1 MGTDITTNGTSV
13 VGRAIPPKR
22 NELGKRSRRALVY
35 ATKIHAGQMRKGGD
49 IPYVSHL
56 LAVSAL
62 VIEDGGSED
71 GAIAALLHDT
81 VEDQGGA
88 PRLRKIRKRFGMR
101 VARIVE
107 GCSDTDVQPKPPW
120 RDRKNDYI
128 RHLKEAPPE
137 VIRVSLADKLHNAR
151 SILGD
156 YRLEGE
162 RPWSRFPSPDAGP
175 LWYYRAL
182 ATEFRLKTSSPMVD
196 ELEHVI
202 TELERLHTAALAGG
216 KATA

>member
-1 MGTDITTNGTSV
+1 
-13 VGRAIPPKR
+13 
-22 NELGKRSRRALVY
+22 
-35 ATKIHAGQMRKGGD
+35 
-49 IPYVSHL
+49 
-56 LAVSAL
+56 
-62 VIEDGGSED
+62 
-71 GAIAALLHDT
+71 
-81 VEDQGGA
+81 
-88 PRLRKIRKRFGMR
+88 MR

-128 RHLKEAPPE
+128 RHLKDAPSE

-162 RPWSRFPSPDAGP
+162 RLWSRFHPDADQ

-182 ATEFRLKTSSPMVD
+182 ATEFRLKTSSPMLD
-196 ELEHVI
+196 EPDRPYHGARGV
-202 TELERLHTAALAGG
+202 HTVALADR